1 MCASGK
7 PKETAMS
14 HGKGKRKCSGTA
26 RGSSLVMT
34 LIRQVWFLL
43 SFILYITYD
52 YLIICYTHLNHHVS
66 LCFYSFLFKLRINFW
81 WMQPP
86 VGKKAWAN
94 LMSCNDSGLVSLKSI
109 HTHTNSTSFHSDYG
123 SQKKKKK
130 NNLKEITRVLD
141 PQMMIINKEIVTY
154 IVAPPLIS
162 EFHLERSYERWN
174 HEKIQREQRIPRTIT

>member
-109 HTHTNSTSFHSDYG
+109 HTHTHTPILLPFILITVV
-123 SQKKKKK
+123 KKKRRKITSKK
-130 NNLKEITRVLD
+130 SRGFLILKWWLLTR
-141 PQMMIINKEIVTY
+141 K
-154 IVAPPLIS
+154 
-162 EFHLERSYERWN
+162 
-174 HEKIQREQRIPRTIT
+174 